1 MLQKGSPAPLKRQ
14 RGRADDPSLLV
25 GPDALTGDMS
35 GEDIAWVL
43 RGVRFHG
50 NGKET
55 VAMDRAAR
63 DYLLDAVL
71 ARIGLRRRSR

>member
-1 MLQKGSPAPLKRQ
+1 MLRKDSPAPSKRQ

-25 GPDALTGDMS
+25 GPDALSGDMS

-43 RGVRFHG
+43 RGIRFR
-50 NGKET
+50 NGKEV

-63 DYLLDAVL
+63 DYLVDAVM
-71 ARIGLRRRSR
+71 LRCGRRSR